1 MNKKGF
7 SDKDMLN
14 LIKIAVIAIIGF
26 IIIKAILSAIA

>member
-14 LIKIAVIAIIGF
+14 LIKIAVAVIIGF
-26 IIIKAILSAIA
+26 IIIKVLLSAF